1 LLVRRH
7 RQDPRT
13 GLVII
18 GFGRRGREWAD
29 VVGGSRAFRLDG
41 VVDPDPSAADEA
53 HRRGLRVWDEFAAA
67 RAAGAGA
74 AIVAS
79 PPHLHARHVLDAAVP
94 ALVEKPFALTAH
106 DAAAVARSG
115 VPAVAAMNFRLRPT
129 ERAIRAALQTIG
141 APRVSAIHS
150 TRPVQPAGEPL
161 WDLGVHHLDLLAD
174 RAGALPVTVSGER
187 EGALRLRLTWASG
200 AVADWVHHDGASLYH
215 TYQWVEGE
223 RGAVTA
229 DGDRVIRLDASRR
242 ARRVRTSRA
251 PTAEAALLDELHR
264 VVHGGS
270 DGPFGAQPAIETV
283 ALVAAAAQALNF
295 GGAVRPRDLM
305 P

>member
-13 GLVII
+13 ALVII
-18 GFGRRGREWAD
+18 GFGRRGRDWAD
-29 VVGGSRAFRLDG
+29 AAGGSRLFRVHG
-41 VVDPDPSAADEA
+41 VVDPDASAADA
-53 HRRGLRVWDEFAAA
+53 ARRRGLPVWDEPAAA
-67 RAAGAGA
+67 RAAGVAA

-94 ALVEKPFALTAH
+94 ALVEKPFALTVD

-129 ERAIRAALQTIG
+129 ERAIRAALKVIG

-150 TRPVQPAGEPL
+150 TRPAQPAGDPL

-187 EGALRLRLTWASG
+187 EAALRLRLTWASG

-229 DGDRVIRLDASRR
+229 DGERVVRLDASRR
-242 ARRVRTSRA
+242 PRRVRTPRA
-251 PTAEAALLDELHR
+251 PAAEAALLGRLHR
-264 VVHGGS
+264 VVHGGD
-270 DGPFGAQPAIETV
+270 DGAFGARAAVETI
-283 ALVAAAAQALNF
+283 ALVAAAEQALTV
-295 GGAVRPRDLM
+295 GGAVRPGDLM